1 MLTNSWNKRSKA
13 YKEQWLAS
21 PSHCA
26 VSRPVRFPQL
36 RNGDVMLKYS
46 RQFEAASGQNR
57 AVTAARSARLE
68 SYSCHCSKLKCLTS
82 TRQGT
87 KSHHIWPLSML
98 QAAVLFCEPFSALP
112 YCCPMVMLTSC
123 TQDTFTCCPR
133 TKQVTKQLRPLFK
146 GRSSA
151 QPAKIS
157 QQNLVQEE

>member
-13 YKEQWLAS
+13 YKEQLLAS

-87 KSHHIWPLSML
+87 KSHHIWPGVTTVHAPSSCFVLW
-98 QAAVLFCEPFSALP
+98 ALFCSPLLLP
-112 YCCPMVMLTSC
+112 YGYADILHTGHVHMLPQDKAGHKA
-123 TQDTFTCCPR
+123 TQAF
-133 TKQVTKQLRPLFK
+133 V
-146 GRSSA
+146 
-151 QPAKIS
+151 
-157 QQNLVQEE
+157 